1 MRVLRMWPI
10 GIRGKADWLATFW
23 TSLFLIIAWTANGQ
37 TPDNN
42 NYCLNRNG
50 AAEGGF
56 TLEKSKIC
64 LGELV
69 RVTKVSPNVSN
80 AGYNYEYGGKGLLVP
95 STLPTYSYT
104 KPGSYTII
112 QVGSGGSAGTG
123 TVYCQEVTVLPNE
136 AVKFTVTSC
145 LGRKATLVPDETTL
159 GQYDRYEVY
168 WGDGV
173 REQKTRAELVAKPT
187 HTYNN
192 NVTYTVTVQG
202 LYNPPVTCRSSVTSF
217 PVTPLSATTQPV
229 ITALTTV
236 NDNTISLKYQATPG
250 VNILLQQK
258 DASGVFVTTP
268 QSGTAGAF
276 TVQADTKQVQC
287 FQLIYQDACSNST
300 SAPSEQVCSLVL
312 NAKAASKQND
322 LSWQPYSGS
331 TSASSSFRS
340 YRILRNDAP
349 VGNVV
354 NQNTTTYSD
363 KSQIECGVQ
372 YCYRLET
379 TVGPT
384 IITSAQSCVNGI
396 NEEALESIGDIV
408 VTIQDGHP
416 YLVAAMPTS
425 TRTSSYTMLVSR
437 ASSSAGPFQQVGTVD
452 NSNTFAD
459 QSADP
464 SAASY
469 CYQLSY
475 RNKCGQTSPLSAP
488 VCTVFLSSKSATG
501 VDWTTASPFAPG
513 DVYSYTLEI
522 VDSVNN
528 TKKEIVMGGNAH
540 YEPDP
545 NDPSIQTQRY
555 RVIALSSGGVP
566 SYSNFFTLR
575 RDPKI
580 FVPDAFT
587 PNGDGNN
594 DTFMV
599 KGLYF
604 DRFRLTIYSRW
615 GEVIYSTTDR
625 TKGWDGTI
633 NGQQA
638 AAGQYMYQVEVID
651 DTDHK
656 TLKTGA
662 LLLIR

>member
-1 MRVLRMWPI
+1 MS
-10 GIRGKADWLATFW
+10 T
-23 TSLFLIIAWTANGQ
+23 
-37 TPDNN
+37 
-42 NYCLNRNG
+42 
-50 AAEGGF
+50 
-56 TLEKSKIC
+56 
-64 LGELV
+64 
-69 RVTKVSPNVSN
+69 
-80 AGYNYEYGGKGLLVP
+80 
-95 STLPTYSYT
+95 TLPTSTYG
-104 KPGSYTII
+104 KPGSYTIL
-112 QVGSGGSAGTG
+112 QVGSGGGAGTA
-123 TVYCQEVTVLPNE
+123 TVYCQEVTVLPVE
-136 AVKFTVTSC
+136 PVKFTVIPC

-173 REQKTRAELVAKPT
+173 RERKTRAELVAKPT

-202 LYNPPVTCRSSVTSF
+202 LYNPPVTCGSPLTSF

-312 NAKAASKQND
+312 NTKAASKQND

-331 TSASSSFRS
+331 TSASNSFKF
-340 YRILRNDAP
+340 YRILRNNSPA
-349 VGNVV
+349 GNVV

-396 NEEALESIGDIV
+396 NEEALDKFETVIV
-408 VTIQDGHP
+408 SVEDNHP
-416 YLVAAMPTS
+416 FIIAQSPYFTPTAN
-425 TRTSSYTMLVSR
+425 YTMTVGR
-437 ASSSAGPFQQVGTVD
+437 ASSPSGPFQVVGTTD
-452 NSNTFAD
+452 KNTFKD
-459 QSADP
+459 VSADA
-464 SAASY
+464 SAGSY
-469 CYQLSY
+469 CYQLTY
-475 RNKCGQTSPLSAP
+475 QNKCGQTSPPSAP